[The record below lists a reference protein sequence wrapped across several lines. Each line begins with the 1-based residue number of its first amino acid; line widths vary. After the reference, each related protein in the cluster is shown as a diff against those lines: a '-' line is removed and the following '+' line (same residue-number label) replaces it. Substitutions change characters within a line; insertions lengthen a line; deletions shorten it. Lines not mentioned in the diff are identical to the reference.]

1 MLPSSNIIG
10 LFPSHFLFSETFM
23 KLFLTLCL
31 AGLFTLHAQAAQRVG
46 EAQVRSG
53 KNELPCFTIAEQEE
67 QRGGSPDFQA
77 VTVSAGARI
86 VWRMAMPRE
95 RTFPLASSMCIPYGG
110 RVQALPQTPA
120 AALEPGIVYT
130 VQLETRPGKG
140 APTAPRY
147 TTRFCLARQAEGKM
161 TVHDLGADRRGQ
173 SGIACGSNR
182 IP

>member
-1 MLPSSNIIG
+1 
-10 LFPSHFLFSETFM
+10 M
-23 KLFLTLCL
+23 KHFLTLCFASL
-31 AGLFTLHAQAAQRVG
+31 LTFHAQAARRVG

-77 VTVSAGARI
+77 VTVTAGER
-86 VWRMAMPRE
+86 VLWRMAMPRE

-120 AALEPGIVYT
+120 APLAPGIVYS
-130 VQLETRPGKG
+130 VALETRPGKG
-140 APTAPRY
+140 EPTAPRY
-147 TTRFCLARQAEGKM
+147 TARFCLARQAEGTM
-161 TVHDLGADRRGQ
+161 TVHDLGADRRGP
-173 SGIACGSNR
+173 SGVASCPKR